1 MANTKAIQIRKIAE
15 SIRDIEISPVDETI
29 YQIIFQLTQE
39 RKNQKISQE
48 ELASRT
54 GLTKNTI
61 SRVETFVSTP
71 TLQVLIKMANALGL
85 NLYLQNKNT

>member
-85 NLYLQNKNT
+85 NLSLQNKNT